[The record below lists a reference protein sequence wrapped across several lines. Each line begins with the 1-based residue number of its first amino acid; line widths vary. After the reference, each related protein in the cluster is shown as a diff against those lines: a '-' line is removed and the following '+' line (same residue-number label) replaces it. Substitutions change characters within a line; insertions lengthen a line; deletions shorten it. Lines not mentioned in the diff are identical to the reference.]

1 MIWEKKSR
9 PIDSRGPEAISSPV
23 LENGELPV
31 RAPLGEQ
38 PGLEDVMHRREKTR
52 SSQVM
57 TQSCQTT
64 LGRSTVF
71 QGHLTGNEDLLIEG
85 QFEGNIDVQDHS
97 LTVGIQGQVNAEIR
111 ARQVI
116 VSGRVDGN
124 ISASER
130 IELRKSGSAVG
141 KLVSAGV
148 AFEEGAYFKGSIEIV
163 RESDEGKAPE
173 YHATAELS
181 HALAEA

>member
-9 PIDSRGPEAISSPV
+9 PIDSRGPEAISSPL

-64 LGRSTVF
+64 LGRSTV
-71 QGHLTGNEDLLIEG
+71 LIEG

-97 LTVGIQGQVNAEIR
+97 LTVGIQGQVKAEIR

-130 IELRKSGSAVG
+130 IELRKSGFAVG

-148 AFEEGAYFKGSIEIV
+148 AFEEGAYFKGSIEIA